1 MISGVL
7 MNKYT
12 LRTKTWHCSQLPL
25 THNSPQPAHNLL
37 SHKYANHPQLPHAEI
52 CHNSS
57 SCWKGQQGS
66 FPHIRHT
73 LHSCFVAHS
82 FILTVPR
89 KNTSQMRG
97 ACACPHPAAS
107 AATASKGWCSCDPA
121 VTWKDAFTTL
131 CGEQDRIFPV
141 PCLECVR
148 SIPDVAR
155 GESQAAS
162 CPMSGSRPRDLR
174 QCRSCLGW
182 GKWREA

>member
-1 MISGVL
+1 MALLPAAIQTQQPSTCTQPIVPQVCKPSAAAARGNMPQQQQL
-7 MNKYT
+7 
-12 LRTKTWHCSQLPL
+12 LERT
-25 THNSPQPAHNLL
+25 
-37 SHKYANHPQLPHAEI
+37 
-52 CHNSS
+52 
-57 SCWKGQQGS
+57 GQGS